1 MNQITQNNETHIVLE
16 RSVEEVEKIIAYKF
30 KNPNLLERAF
40 THSSFEENCASYE
53 RLEFMGDAALNLL
66 IATEHFLNYPDLP
79 PGKLTRLRAT
89 NVDTEK
95 LARVAIKYNLHDYLR
110 HNKPLL
116 KGQVEEFRDAIME
129 YPLHSTGLVD
139 APKVLADIV
148 ESLIGAIYID
158 GNFSMNI
165 IWQVVKNLLQ
175 PLITPEKLEIHPVTK
190 IIELCQKNGLKVKFV
205 DSWEETGEVEVH
217 VDGKLVG
224 KGKFNGKKL
233 VAINRAAHNGY
244 LQVVKNLSVKKTTHD
259 YPCDEN
265 LVSLYTSSSEMNQI
279 TLNDETHIVP
289 ERSVEEVEKIIAY
302 KFKNP
307 NLLQQAFTHSSF
319 EENCASYERLEYVG
333 DAVLNL
339 LIATAHYL
347 DYPDL
352 PPGKLTRLRAANV
365 DTEKLARVAIK
376 YNLHDYLR
384 HKKPLLKGQVEGF
397 RNAIMEYPLHS
408 TGLIDP
414 PKVLADIVESLI
426 GAIYIDC
433 NFSMDTTWKVVKNFL
448 RPLITLEKLEIH
460 PVTKI
465 NELCQ
470 KNGLKVEFVDSWGE
484 TGEVEVHVNGKIVGK
499 GKFSGKKIIAQNR
512 AAHNAYYQVVT
523 NLSKEKTT
531 DDYPCDETQS

>member
-116 KGQVEEFRDAIME
+116 KG
-129 YPLHSTGLVD
+129 
-139 APKVLADIV
+139 
-148 ESLIGAIYID
+148 
-158 GNFSMNI
+158 
-165 IWQVVKNLLQ
+165 QVVKNLLQ